1 MVLETERLILRN
13 FKPTDIEDYWEYVQM
28 PNVGPRAGWPAY
40 TDKQKAIDWLENVE
54 CKKPNQFAIVLKDE
68 NKVIGSVDLMECVG
82 SRYEGMGVE
91 DGAKE
96 IGFVLSETYWGR
108 GIVTEAARAVL
119 SYAFDVL
126 GIQNIYIGH
135 AKANIGSGKV
145 QDKLGFKIIGEV
157 KNYRTWVDGTQTDFV
172 ARKMTKQEWD
182 AKKV

>member
-13 FKPTDIEDYWEYVQM
+13 FKPEDIEDYWEYVQM

-40 TDKQKAIDWLENVE
+40 TEKQKAVDWLENVE
-54 CKKPNQFAIVLKDE
+54 CKKPNQFAIVFKED
-68 NKVIGSVDLMECVG
+68 NKVIGSVELMDCVKN
-82 SRYEGMGVE
+82 RYVNIDVE

-96 IGFVLSETYWGR
+96 IGFVLSEPYWGR

-119 SYAFDVL
+119 GYAFDVL
-126 GIQNIYIGH
+126 ETENVYIGH

-145 QDKLGFKIIGEV
+145 QDKLGFKVIGEV

-172 ARKMTKQEWD
+172 ARKMTKQEWEQ
-182 AKKV
+182 KKN